1 MRKFLAAMLALALIV
16 SLTACG
22 GNSNNSGASTP
33 STPSSQT
40 EQTPASQSPSESDPG
55 SQSEPGSQDEPAPEG
70 DPASEEAP
78 VDDAGEADPTG
89 SNILVAY
96 FSRVGN
102 TNWADGV
109 DVVSSASLNLAN
121 GEYIGNAQ
129 YLAQMAQGATD
140 GDLFLIQTVETYPS
154 GYRDTTDAAA
164 VEQNNNERPALAS
177 HVENMGQYDTMVLVY
192 PNWWG
197 TLPQPLVTFLEEYD
211 FSGKTILPICTHEGS
226 GLSNTRSDIAAL
238 VPGATVLDGLAVR
251 GSSAPSAQSTVED
264 FINGS
269 GILG

>member
-1 MRKFLAAMLALALIV
+1 MRKILAAMLALTLVI
-16 SLTACG
+16 SLSACG
-22 GNSNNSGASTP
+22 GSSNHSESSAP
-33 STPSSQT
+33 STPSEESSV
-40 EQTPASQSPSESDPG
+40 SQSPSGSNPNSQNNPVSDGES
-55 SQSEPGSQDEPAPEG
+55 
-70 DPASEEAP
+70 ASEEASAS
-78 VDDAGEADPTG
+78 DAEDEPTS

-109 DVVSSASLNLAN
+109 DVVSSASLNLAD

-129 YLAQMAQGATD
+129 YLAQMAQEAAG

-154 GYRDTTDAAA
+154 DYRETTDVAA
-164 VEQNNNERPALAS
+164 VQQNSNERPVLAS
-177 HVENMGQYDTMVLVY
+177 HVENMEQYDTLVLVY

-197 TLPQPLVTFLEEYD
+197 TLPPPLETFLEEYD

-226 GLSNTRSDIAAL
+226 GLSNTKSDIAAL

-251 GSSAPSAQSTVED
+251 GSSAPSTQGTVVD
-264 FINGS
+264 FIGGS
-269 GILG
+269 GILD

>member
-1 MRKFLAAMLALALIV
+1 MRKFLAVMLALALIV

-22 GNSNNSGASTP
+22 GNSNNSGASTS

-55 SQSEPGSQDEPAPEG
+55 SQNEPVPEA

-78 VDDAGEADPTG
+78 DADSEQEEPAG

-102 TNWADGV
+102 TDWADGV

-140 GDLFLIQTVETYPS
+140 GDLFLIQSEKTYPS
-154 GYRDTTDAAA
+154 DYRETTDVAA
-164 VEQNNNERPALAS
+164 VEQRNNERPVLAS
-177 HVENMGQYDTMVLVY
+177 HVENMEQYDTIVLVY

-197 TLPQPLVTFLEEYD
+197 TLPPPLETFLEEYD

-226 GLSNTRSDIAAL
+226 GLSNTKSDIAAL

-251 GSSAPSAQSTVED
+251 GSSTPSAQGTVVD
-264 FINGS
+264 FIGGS
-269 GILG
+269 GILD

>member
-1 MRKFLAAMLALALIV
+1 MRKFLAVMLALALIV

-22 GNSNNSGASTP
+22 GNSNNSGASTS

-55 SQSEPGSQDEPAPEG
+55 SQNEPVPEA

-78 VDDAGEADPTG
+78 DADSEQEEPAG

-102 TNWADGV
+102 TDWADDV
-109 DVVSSASLNLAN
+109 DVVSSASLNLAD

-140 GDLFLIQTVETYPS
+140 GDLFLIQSEKTYPS
-154 GYRDTTDAAA
+154 DYRETTDVAA
-164 VEQNNNERPALAS
+164 VEQRNNERPVLAS
-177 HVENMGQYDTMVLVY
+177 HVENMEQYDTIVLVY

-197 TLPQPLVTFLEEYD
+197 TLPMPLYTFLEEYD
-211 FSGKTILPICTHEGS
+211 FAGKTILPICTHEGS
-226 GLSNTRSDIAAL
+226 AMGSSTRAIASIC
-238 VPGATVLDGLAVR
+238 PDATLLDGLAVR
-251 GSSAPSAQSTVED
+251 GSSAASAQSNVEEK
-264 FINGS
+264 IRNS
-269 GILG
+269 GILD